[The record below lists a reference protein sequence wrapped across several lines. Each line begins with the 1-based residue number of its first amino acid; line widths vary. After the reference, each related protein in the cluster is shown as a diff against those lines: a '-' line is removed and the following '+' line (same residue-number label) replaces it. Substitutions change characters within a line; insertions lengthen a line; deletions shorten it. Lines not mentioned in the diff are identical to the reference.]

1 MRTPR
6 SPATWLAATRP
17 RFLSITVVAVLV
29 GLASAIGSGVAPHW
43 ASAALTLLG
52 AVLIHAGANLV
63 NDYHDR
69 EADAGN
75 TERLFPF
82 TGGSRM
88 IQDGVFG
95 ARTIAAFGY
104 ALLAAAAALGAALAL
119 AGRPQ
124 LWALG
129 GAGLAMAIAYSAPPL
144 RLSARGVGEA
154 MIATAWLLVVIG
166 ADVAQRGSWSSAP
179 LIAGVPIAL
188 LVAAILH
195 ANGFPDHA
203 ADAAAGKRT
212 IVVRLG
218 ARRAARAYLAL
229 VASAYLWLIVA
240 AFAGALPK
248 TTLLGLLTAPV
259 SLFAARQLDL
269 HAGRSPTQRLLP
281 AIKAT
286 IAAAHLHGLLV
297 AAALL
302 GPRG

>member
-43 ASAALTLLG
+43 TSAALTLLG

-104 ALLAAAAALGAALAL
+104 ALLAAP
-119 AGRPQ
+119 R
-124 LWALG
+124 
-129 GAGLAMAIAYSAPPL
+129 
-144 RLSARGVGEA
+144 RSARRWRWPGARSCGRS
-154 MIATAWLLVVIG
+154 VVPG
-166 ADVAQRGSWSSAP
+166 WHWRSPTRRRRCGC
-179 LIAGVPIAL
+179 
-188 LVAAILH
+188 
-195 ANGFPDHA
+195 
-203 ADAAAGKRT
+203 
-212 IVVRLG
+212 
-218 ARRAARAYLAL
+218 RRAA
-229 VASAYLWLIVA
+229 S
-240 AFAGALPK
+240 
-248 TTLLGLLTAPV
+248 
-259 SLFAARQLDL
+259 
-269 HAGRSPTQRLLP
+269 GRR
-281 AIKAT
+281 
-286 IAAAHLHGLLV
+286 
-297 AAALL
+297 
-302 GPRG
+302 

>member
-43 ASAALTLLG
+43 TSAALTLLG

-95 ARTIAAFGY
+95 ASAIAAFGY

-129 GAGLAMAIAYSAPPL
+129 GAGLALAIAYSAPPL
-144 RLSARGVGEA
+144 RLSARGVGEPLVA
-154 MIATAWLLVVIG
+154 AAWLLVVVG

-179 LIAGVPIAL
+179 LVAGVPIAL

-203 ADAAAGKRT
+203 ADAAA
-212 IVVRLG
+212 VAQLG
-218 ARRAARAYLAL
+218 AVTADHGHHVGAARGPRVLHRD
-229 VASAYLWLIVA
+229 VE
-240 AFAGALPK
+240 AGEL
-248 TTLLGLLTAPV
+248 APV
-259 SLFAARQLDL
+259 VAIAPLPNQFVTRLEI
-269 HAGRSPTQRLLP
+269 HGPGR
-281 AIKAT
+281 I
-286 IAAAHLHGLLV
+286 
-297 AAALL
+297 
-302 GPRG
+302 